1 MCSSEPLGNPC
12 SGLKGT
18 SSPHHSQSQLSRSL
32 APLQL
37 RNAGGRSFPKGQL
50 GDKNAPAV
58 QFCPRAHTR
67 GSCPKP
73 GSTGELGSSPLPT
86 LTPLEQALIQLP
98 TSSLPLGHELLPGL
112 LGGISFLLLALGTP
126 GKLPLVTSP
135 LTCPPQCLPFTIQ
148 NPNSDLVIFNPPLSA
163 LAAPARALQTH
174 PSAERG
180 WDGPVS
186 SGERTSKECRSGFH
200 PN

>member
-1 MCSSEPLGNPC
+1 MSTHPRQLPQASQHRGVGFITPSHPNPSGAGVDTASHILPSFGARASS
-12 SGLKGT
+12 
-18 SSPHHSQSQLSRSL
+18 R
-32 APLQL
+32 A
-37 RNAGGRSFPKGQL
+37 AGGNIIS
-50 GDKNAPAV
+50 PA
-58 QFCPRAHTR
+58 CPRDPREAAFGHQ
-67 GSCPKP
+67 PP
-73 GSTGELGSSPLPT
+73 HLPPL
-86 LTPLEQALIQLP
+86 
-98 TSSLPLGHELLPGL
+98 
-112 LGGISFLLLALGTP
+112 
-126 GKLPLVTSP
+126 
-135 LTCPPQCLPFTIQ
+135 CLPFTIQ